1 VWKVGRHS
9 SGAVNS
15 RVPLELI
22 VMDDKFVEKAATVS
36 MVDSLV
42 TNPCRCF
49 QDAVMAKIALLKLLW
64 ITTLQSIER
73 LKA

>member
-1 VWKVGRHS
+1 
-9 SGAVNS
+9 
-15 RVPLELI
+15 
-22 VMDDKFVEKAATVS
+22 MDDKFVEKAATVS